1 MSPLYY
7 IYARLPDGC
16 YFFAQKK
23 PCVDDTQSK
32 TQSLTHSNDTKL
44 DGAKEW
50 PNSLYKGNNPVQ
62 YKLILY
68 QYEHI
73 CQRKHITEFA
83 FFICW
88 LIVKLL
94 MA

>member
-1 MSPLYY
+1 MLWFLRSPYSGG
-7 IYARLPDGC
+7 R

-23 PCVDDTQSK
+23 PCMDDTQSK

-73 CQRKHITEFA
+73 CQREHIIEFA
-83 FFICW
+83 FFIYR

>member
-1 MSPLYY
+1 MLWFLRSPTRVGVIFLH
-7 IYARLPDGC
+7 
-16 YFFAQKK
+16 QKK
-23 PCVDDTQSK
+23 PCMDDTQSK

-73 CQRKHITEFA
+73 CQREHITEFA